1 MHNDE
6 PALLDTLE
14 RGALIEEVGKAIA
27 HCTPPQVFG
36 IHGDWGLG
44 KTSFLHQV
52 QWYLTGD
59 CPQQPKTVTDEMM
72 EKQTK
77 DVADGAPSQQCGV
90 YKDVVQAV
98 WFDAWR
104 YQHEAAP
111 VVALLHEMRTQLSWG
126 NRVTRATRRKAAV
139 AFRGA
144 LLSMD
149 DLTRKIGLQYS
160 KFRQANREWETEN
173 LAAALPSHTLREH
186 LSAAVAQLL
195 PGKPKNKREL
205 PPPKLVVFI
214 DDIDRC
220 EPEAA
225 YRLLEGLKI
234 YLTLDNCVFVLGM
247 NQKAIE
253 EAVAKQLRAGSGD
266 DPTMRAAAYME
277 KLCQN
282 VWRLPAVRRP
292 EQLLCDLLASTVDNS
307 AVRNC
312 IKRAVEEPA
321 HSCLASNPRRIKG
334 LANLIG
340 RLAPRLP
347 RTRRRPPARTGAR
360 PAARRRIPR
369 APMPSQEGGPDD
381 PQAIIEAQLLVIV
394 ACIHQF
400 HPDLY
405 VRWAAD
411 SALYDKIRIWC
422 EAVETRDDGTTKP
435 SEESPLPFLQS
446 LTLPLQPA
454 TPTPTD
460 PAPTDPAPEYYESTF
475 PDPTQANVFWIQ
487 SMILHL
493 GRQVASDRF
502 ERYLHG
508 VPA

>member
-14 RGALIEEVGKAIA
+14 RGRLIEEVGEAIA
-27 HCTPPQVFG
+27 RCKPPQVFG
-36 IHGDWGLG
+36 VHGDWGLG

-59 CPQQPKTVTDEMM
+59 CPQQPEAVTEEMK
-72 EKQTK
+72 KQAK
-77 DVADGAPSQQCGV
+77 DVEADVPAQKYGV
-90 YKDVVQAV
+90 YKAAVQAV

-104 YQHEAAP
+104 YQNEAAP
-111 VVALLHEMRTQLSWG
+111 VVALLHEMRAQLSWG
-126 NRVTRATRRKAAV
+126 SRAVRATSRNAKV
-139 AFRGA
+139 LVRGA
-144 LLSMD
+144 LLSMEGA
-149 DLTRKIGLQYS
+149 TKKIGLQYS
-160 KFRQANREWETEN
+160 RFHQANREWETEN
-173 LAAALPSHTLREH
+173 LASALPSHTLREH
-186 LSAAVAQLL
+186 LRAAVAQLL
-195 PGKPKNKREL
+195 PRKLAGL

-214 DDIDRC
+214 DDVDRC

-253 EAVAKQLRAGSGD
+253 EAIAKGIRTENGD

-292 EQLLCDLLASTVDNS
+292 EQLLYDLLASTVDSS
-307 AVRNC
+307 AVRSC

-321 HSCLASNPRRIKG
+321 HSYLPSNPRRIKG

-347 RTRRRPPARTGAR
+347 
-360 PAARRRIPR
+360 
-369 APMPSQEGGPDD
+369 MPNQEVEPDD
-381 PQAIIEAQLLVIV
+381 PQAIVEAQLLVIV

-405 VRWAAD
+405 VRWEAD

-422 EAVETRDDGTTKP
+422 EAVETRDDGITRP
-435 SEESPLPFLQS
+435 SEEPSLSFLQS
-446 LTLPLQPA
+446 LTLPLQRA
-454 TPTPTD
+454 TPEPTGS
-460 PAPTDPAPEYYESTF
+460 APEDYESTF
-475 PDPTQANVFWIQ
+475 PDPTRANVFWIQ

-493 GRQVASDRF
+493 GRQVASHRF